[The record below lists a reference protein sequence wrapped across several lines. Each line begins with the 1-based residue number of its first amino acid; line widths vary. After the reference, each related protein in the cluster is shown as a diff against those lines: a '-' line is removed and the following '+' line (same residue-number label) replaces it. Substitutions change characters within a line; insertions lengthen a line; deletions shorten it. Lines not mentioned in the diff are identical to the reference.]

1 MFYTSVYIGD
11 LYKRSAAQ
19 AQIEPD
25 DAEGTRLGAR
35 ALFYMGAVSLFA
47 NVVLPA
53 FVAETASQSRS
64 GAPLPVLKKPS
75 MLEVPARMKVHLAT
89 LWAVSHVVFSACMLG
104 TLYVVRALVRSEQTA
119 DVQAV
124 ASWTR
129 WLAALCLLP

>member
-19 AQIEPD
+19 AHIEPD

-53 FVAETASQSRS
+53 FVAETASKSRS
-64 GAPLPVLKKPS
+64 GTPLPVLKKPS
-75 MLEVPARMKVHLAT
+75 RLAVPARLKVHLAT
-89 LWAVSHVVFSACMLG
+89 LWAASHVVFAACMLG
-104 TLYVVRALVRSEQTA
+104 TLYVVRSLVWSEQTA

-129 WLAALCLLP
+129 WLAGLCLLP

>member
-19 AQIEPD
+19 AHIEAN

-53 FVAETASQSRS
+53 FVAETASKSRS
-64 GAPLPVLKKPS
+64 GTPLPVLKKPS
-75 MLEVPARMKVHLAT
+75 RFVVPARLKVHLAT
-89 LWAVSHVVFSACMLG
+89 LWAASHVVFAACMLG
-104 TLYVVRALVRSEQTA
+104 TLYVVNSRKSEE
-119 DVQAV
+119 
-124 ASWTR
+124 R
-129 WLAALCLLP
+129 RLMCRP